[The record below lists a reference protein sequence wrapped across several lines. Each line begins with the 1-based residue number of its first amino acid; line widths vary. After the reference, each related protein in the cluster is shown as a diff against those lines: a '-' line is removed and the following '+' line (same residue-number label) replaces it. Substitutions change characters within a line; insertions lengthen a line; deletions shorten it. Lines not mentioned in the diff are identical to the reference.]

1 MDYVSL
7 GRSGLKVSRIGLGGF
22 SFGNPRWQEWVLPE
36 KESLPIIGRAIEL
49 GINFLDT
56 ADMYS
61 NGVSEEILG
70 KAWPQFARREELVI
84 ASKAFAPTGPTPNE
98 RGLSRKHLFDAIEGT
113 LSRLRTDY
121 IDLYQIHRLDGTTP
135 IEETLEAL
143 HDIVKAG
150 KARYIGVSNVF
161 AWQLMRM
168 LATCDARGWT
178 RPISVQNHYNLAYR
192 EEEREMLPLC
202 RLEGVGAIPWSPL
215 ARGFLAGNLDR
226 SGTAASKRAETD
238 AFIRR
243 YFSRPE
249 DFEVL
254 DALRAVAEARGAS
267 MPQIALAW
275 MLTKPEVAAPVI
287 GATKISHIESA
298 AEASEIL
305 LSEPEVAALEAP
317 YRPHPVMLHLEGGG
331 LY

>member
-1 MDYVSL
+1 MEHVSL
-7 GRSGLKVSRIGLGGF
+7 GRSGLKVSRIALGGF
-22 SFGNPRWQEWVLPE
+22 SFGDTNWQKWVLTND
-36 KESLPIIGRAIEL
+36 ESLPIIGRAIDL

-70 KAWPQFARREELVI
+70 NAWPKFSRRESLVI
-84 ASKAFAPTGPTPNE
+84 ATKAFAPTGPGPNE
-98 RGLSRKHLFDAIEGT
+98 RGLSRKHLFHAIDGS
-113 LSRLRTDY
+113 LNRLKTDY
-121 IDLYQIHRLDGTTP
+121 VDLYQIHRLDGTTP

-143 HDIVKAG
+143 HDIVKSG
-150 KARYIGVSNVF
+150 KARYLGVSNVL

-168 LATCDARGWT
+168 LSICDARGWV

-202 RLEGVGAIPWSPL
+202 RLEGIGAIPWSPL
-215 ARGFLAGNLDR
+215 ARGFLAGTVDR
-226 SGTAASKRAETD
+226 SGRASSKRAAND
-238 AFIRR
+238 AFIRK

-249 DFEVL
+249 DFDVL
-254 DALRAVAEARGAS
+254 DALRQVAEARGQP

-275 MLTKPEVAAPVI
+275 MMTKPEITAPVI
-287 GATKISHIESA
+287 GATKASHVEA
-298 AEASEIL
+298 AVAASEIV
-305 LSEPEVAALEAP
+305 LSDEEVAILEKP
-317 YRPHPVMLHLEGGG
+317 YRPHEVMLHLEGGG